1 MNCQRRSFPDP
12 PGAAAVP
19 GRGRRRHHPH
29 TGESEGNLMKNSLVR
44 IGLAAALALTSA
56 AGLAACSGSDSG
68 AAPAGAESSAAAPA
82 AQGDDAATKEDLTK
96 ARQVVLD
103 TLAENGDLP
112 QVYLANDVD
121 KPTEKYGMLVVP
133 YDWSDSTEK
142 LTTSIVKIDGGKFV
156 IGALAKESQ
165 KEYQIDQ
172 DGTITEVTK

>member
-1 MNCQRRSFPDP
+1 
-12 PGAAAVP
+12 
-19 GRGRRRHHPH
+19 
-29 TGESEGNLMKNSLVR
+29 MKNSLVR
-44 IGLAAALALTSA
+44 IGLVAALALTSA

-68 AAPAGAESSAAAPA
+68 AATAESSAAAPA

-103 TLAENGDLP
+103 TLESNGDLP
-112 QVYLANDVD
+112 QIYLANDVD

-133 YDWSDSTEK
+133 YDWSDATEK